1 MPVRAQWARC
11 FIRKYRNFGIRVTSG
26 TEASNNNI
34 KGYLL
39 NGMSSLYRLVE
50 AMQDMIRDQERDFR
64 DACASD
70 EVLSCRIYIGPSSEY
85 LGEVRSVVSTK
96 ALDLINTQYRLACRA
111 MPTGRNPFP
120 QPPGDCG
127 DDCSVS
133 IELGIPCSHRIYTKL
148 ACAEPFTKWEVHPR
162 WRLRQAS
169 SQNIYRRILDPK
181 IATALRGRPTNTAQP
196 IPSQLAIGTGNIAT
210 QQLVRH
216 LDNQVGSARGGGRP
230 LGSRAV
236 AAPALGGRR
245 SSLQREQPAH
255 RQTRSK
261 SAALMY
267 GKTTGVRA
275 SGHKT
280 QPSIRRTRSQWELLS
295 SDEEILPEIVVS
307 AAAGK

>member
-1 MPVRAQWARC
+1 MC
-11 FIRKYRNFGIRVTSG
+11 
-26 TEASNNNI
+26 
-34 KGYLL
+34 
-39 NGMSSLYRLVE
+39 SS
-50 AMQDMIRDQERDFR
+50 
-64 DACASD
+64 
-70 EVLSCRIYIGPSSEY
+70 
-85 LGEVRSVVSTK
+85 
-96 ALDLINTQYRLACRA
+96 DLTQYRLACRV

-133 IELGIPCSHRIYTKL
+133 IELGIPCWHRIYTKL

-162 WRLRQAS
+162 WRLREA

-196 IPSQLAIGTGNIAT
+196 IPSQLAIGTSNIASPP
-210 QQLVRH
+210 LVRH
-216 LDNQVGSARGGGRP
+216 LDNQVGSAQGGGRS

-236 AAPALGGRR
+236 AAPALGARR
-245 SSLQREQPAH
+245 TSLQQGQSAY

-261 SAALMY
+261 SAVLMY

-307 AAAGK
+307 ATAGK